1 MRHSARP
8 DYAPR
13 KGATHQALVL
23 VGGSLAAMAVLVA
36 LLAWNPDRRSG
47 PPWSD
52 AAGGSR
58 DGNGDGGALVVYC
71 AAGIKPPVAAVA
83 REYEET
89 YGVTVQL
96 QYGGSGTLLSNLR
109 VARRGDL
116 YLAADSSYIDLARKQ
131 RLVDE
136 AIPLARV
143 RAVIVFRKG
152 NPKGIESLDDLFRD
166 DVSVA
171 LGNPDAA
178 SIGKLVRD
186 VLTESGQWEELE
198 RKARVF
204 KPTVN
209 EVANDVKLG
218 AVDAGIVWDA
228 TLANYPDLEMVG
240 APVFDEVAHEVTI
253 AVLRSC
259 RHPTGALHFARY
271 LGARD
276 KGLERFAEAG
286 YTPVDGDAWAERPDV
301 TFFCGGINRVA
312 VEQTIKEFEEREGV
326 RVNVVPNGCGILVGM
341 MKTGQNP
348 DAYFA
353 CTEPF
358 MNAVADQFDRPTA
371 LSETEVVVLVRAG
384 NPHNIRSLADLTKP
398 GLKVGVTNPQQSA
411 LGTLTQEI
419 LQKQGLLEALQEN
432 IQTQQP
438 TADQLILQMRTGSL
452 DAAIVFEANTAYD
465 DVEVV
470 RLDHP
475 LARARQPIAVG
486 RNSEHKHLMG
496 RLLDALSS
504 AQSEQRFKSAGFRWR
519 PRLELEVE

>member
-1 MRHSARP
+1 LHPVLQGNLDMTRSAR
-8 DYAPR
+8 R
-13 KGATHQALVL
+13 TGSSHQALVL
-23 VGGSLAAMAVLVA
+23 VGGSLAAMAVLIA
-36 LLAWNPDRRSG
+36 LLAYTPDRRTG
-47 PPWSD
+47 PPRP
-52 AAGGSR
+52 GS
-58 DGNGDGGALVVYC
+58 GNGRSDALVVYC
-71 AAGIKPPVAAVA
+71 AAGIKPPVEAAA
-83 REYEET
+83 REYEAE
-89 YGVTVQL
+89 YGVPVQL

-109 VARRGDL
+109 VARSGDL
-116 YLAADSSYIDLARKQ
+116 YLAADTSYIDLAREQ
-131 RLVDE
+131 DLVDE

-143 RAVIVFRKG
+143 RAVVAFRKG
-152 NPKGIESLDDLFRD
+152 NPKGIESFDDLFRD

-171 LGNPDAA
+171 LANPDAA

-186 VLTESGQWEELE
+186 VLTESGQWDDLE

-228 TLANYPDLEMVG
+228 TVRQYPDLEMVA

-259 RHPTGALHFARY
+259 RHPSAALHFARF
-271 LGARD
+271 LAARD
-276 KGLERFAEAG
+276 KGLEKFAEAG
-286 YTPVDGDAWAERPDV
+286 YEPAEGDVWAEQPEI

-312 VEQTIKEFEEREGV
+312 VEQTIKEFEQREGV
-326 RVNVVPNGCGILVGM
+326 RVNVVYNGCGILVGM

-358 MNAVADQFDRPTA
+358 MNAVADRFERPTA
-371 LSETEVVVLVRAG
+371 LSDTEVVVLVKAG
-384 NPHNIRSLADLTKP
+384 NPHNIRSLADLARP
-398 GLKVGVTNPQQSA
+398 GLKVGMTNPQQSA
-411 LGTLTQEI
+411 LGTLTEEI
-419 LQKQGLLEALQEN
+419 LQDQGLLESIQDN

-452 DAAIVFEANTAYD
+452 DAAIVFEANSAYD
-465 DVEVV
+465 EVEVV
-470 RLDHP
+470 RIDHP

-486 RNSEHKHLMG
+486 RNSNHKQLMG
-496 RLLDALSS
+496 RLLNALSS
-504 AQSEQRFKSAGFRWR
+504 AESEQRFRSVGFGWL
-519 PRLELEVE
+519 PKLELEVE